1 MKNQMPDLC
10 VGIDKANI
18 GKGYDEWEAGV
29 TEEKVILWSETC
41 ALVQNYHTPLTWTRC
56 YLDQN
61 NHGHLMTDLTLAV
74 GYIMEPMDA
83 RKSKAANIAFEEDFD
98 DAFW

>member
-18 GKGYDEWEAGV
+18 GKGYDEWEAGA

-41 ALVQNYHTPLTWTRC
+41 ALVQNYHTPLT
-56 YLDQN
+56 
-61 NHGHLMTDLTLAV
+61 
-74 GYIMEPMDA
+74 
-83 RKSKAANIAFEEDFD
+83 
-98 DAFW
+98 

>member
-18 GKGYDEWEAGV
+18 GKGYDEWEAGA

-41 ALVQNYHTPLTWTRC
+41 ALVQNYHTP
-56 YLDQN
+56 
-61 NHGHLMTDLTLAV
+61 
-74 GYIMEPMDA
+74 
-83 RKSKAANIAFEEDFD
+83 
-98 DAFW
+98 

>member
-1 MKNQMPDLC
+1 MPDLC

-41 ALVQNYHTPLTWTRC
+41 ALVQNYHTPQTWTRC

-61 NHGHLMTDLTLAV
+61 NHVSIHQIVSVSTNTPSCKPQHERRL
-74 GYIMEPMDA
+74 
-83 RKSKAANIAFEEDFD
+83 
-98 DAFW
+98 